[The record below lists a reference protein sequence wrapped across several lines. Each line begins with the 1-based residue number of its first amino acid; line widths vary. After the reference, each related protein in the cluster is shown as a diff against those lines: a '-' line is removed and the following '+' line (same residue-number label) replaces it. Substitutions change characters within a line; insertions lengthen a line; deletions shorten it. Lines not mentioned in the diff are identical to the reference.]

1 MSQMPMKNNPMAP
14 NYDPWANPDHKRQ
27 WMEGKDDPM
36 SLFYGV
42 DELGNRNTGQGL
54 PADTIPFYPTP
65 TGAPPPFYPTP
76 TGNLPINGTGGNSFV
91 AREQE
96 LNAPPQG
103 GTAPQ
108 EAQGGGFDWGG
119 LFGGLLNAYGG
130 YELGQQGIE
139 GAGQVGAEGRAM
151 SQQLGEEAAN
161 RAKFQPFTVTTGTGN
176 VRTTPEGGIAVGL
189 TRGQEDL
196 RDQLLSQAQGLFGKV
211 GVDPAVAQQE
221 LYEQMRAVQRPEE
234 ERKRLAL
241 EERMLSQGRMGLGSA
256 AYGGSSPELL
266 AQAQAEQEA
275 MARANLGARE
285 QAMAEQKQSLLGA
298 AGLLEGGYQPQR
310 EVLNALAQGNVTA
323 GLADIGRRSGADLY
337 GQMGA
342 KGIESYLQGA
352 ELANRL
358 EQQQMSGM
366 MDAVLGTKPTSA
378 EKLLAAKLGIDPA
391 LIKETGL
398 MSSLGYG
405 DAPTPQWLKDLGYK
419 IGLGGGDDDYDLG
432 GEDPFA
438 DDYGE

>member
-1 MSQMPMKNNPMAP
+1 MSTLPMKNNPMAP
-14 NYDPWANPDHKRQ
+14 NYDPWANPEYKRQ

-36 SLFYGV
+36 SIFYGM
-42 DELGNRNTGQGL
+42 DESGNFATGQGL
-54 PADTIPFYPTP
+54 PADTIPFFPTP

-76 TGNLPINGTGGNSFV
+76 TGTLPAPPPPSTGGV
-91 AREQE
+91 
-96 LNAPPQG
+96 PPQG

-130 YELGQQGIE
+130 YELGRQGIE
-139 GAGQVGAEGRAM
+139 GARQVGAEGLAM

-161 RAKFQPFTVTTGTGN
+161 RAEFQPFTVTTGTGN
-176 VRTTPEGGIAVGL
+176 VRTTPEGGISVGL

-241 EERMLSQGRMGLGSA
+241 EERMLSQGRMGLSSA

-275 MARANLGARE
+275 MAKANLGARE

-352 ELANRL
+352 ELASRL

-366 MDAVLGTKPTSA
+366 MDTVLGTEPTSA

-398 MSSLGYG
+398 LSSLGYG
-405 DAPTPQWLKDLGYK
+405 DAPTPQWIKELGYG
-419 IGLGGGDDDYDLG
+419 IGLGGGDDD
-432 GEDPFA
+432 EEEEPVA
-438 DDYGE
+438 RDYTWE